1 MVLRLEGGSQFRL
14 EGGGGGEAS
23 PGVNV
28 SLASPGTHHTLK
40 TSPEAAWRMRNVSSY
55 CPNLTLNPEF
65 TKVVSTSFPLFSVFP
80 P

>member
-14 EGGGGGEAS
+14 EGGGGEGAS

-28 SLASPGTHHTLK
+28 SLASPGSHHTLK

-65 TKVVSTSFPLFSVFP
+65 TKVASTSFPLFSVSP